1 VQHLKTPASADG
13 PATRATDI
21 SAEFS
26 KRLSPN
32 LGVSLGATFRILDPD
47 NPVTSTSGFDN
58 LEVALKY
65 VFFKSAE
72 HETVLSAGL
81 GWDVGGTG
89 AKRVGAE
96 SFDTVTPSLFF
107 GKGFGDLPDSLEFA
121 KPLALTGAF
130 GVALPTRHGTR
141 TITTAEDGSFEVER
155 EPHPDVLKWG
165 FALQYNLQ
173 YLQSFVRDI
182 GLPAPLS
189 RMVPLVELALETPL
203 TRVKTRETTG
213 TVNPGIIWFG
223 RYVQLGI
230 EALVPINRASGKNVG
245 VIGQVHFYL
254 DDLWPQVFTWTPFH
268 GTLGPTQPR

>member
-1 VQHLKTPASADG
+1 
-13 PATRATDI
+13 
-21 SAEFS
+21 
-26 KRLSPN
+26 
-32 LGVSLGATFRILDPD
+32 
-47 NPVTSTSGFDN
+47 
-58 LEVALKY
+58 
-65 VFFKSAE
+65 
-72 HETVLSAGL
+72 
-81 GWDVGGTG
+81 
-89 AKRVGAE
+89 
-96 SFDTVTPSLFF
+96 
-107 GKGFGDLPDSLEFA
+107 
-121 KPLALTGAF
+121 
-130 GVALPTRHGTR
+130 
-141 TITTAEDGSFEVER
+141 
-155 EPHPDVLKWG
+155 
-165 FALQYNLQ
+165 LQ